1 MDTFRLGCELSDYGR
16 LLYEC
21 DDSLGMYGASQQ
33 RLKAVF
39 RNPVFYYFSL
49 IIVMLV
55 IWFVASLIFNI
66 VRHGFLASIGMNIG
80 GFITLFVIS
89 LIVFSSF
96 GGVWSKLLKRLIGK
110 KENKQEMVSIVENK
124 RNAIQIYQDWLV
136 ITNLGIVE
144 VYDIHMVEK
153 VRLSFINNKK
163 GYHMAFYAVN
173 GVVKFAKVKIPCQR
187 YMIIRLQKIFG
198 DKLVVERPYKK
209 FVIQTTK
216 SARDIILP
224 IAFVSLAIILGA
236 GLIVMH
242 YLVSQSVP
250 IILGIFFIIGGVAAI
265 CGILDFIPILK
276 DVVLPFLVC
285 AVFFGFPYMILYTTY
300 NANGLEL
307 TASRFFQV
315 FNPIGVAVIFLGG
328 LGLLF
333 IIKAIK
339 TLIEYIKYRG
349 K

>member
-16 LLYEC
+16 LLYEY
-21 DDSLGMYGASQQ
+21 DDSLGMYGTSQQ
-33 RLKAVF
+33 KLKVVF

-49 IIVMLV
+49 IILMLV

-80 GFITLFVIS
+80 GFVTLSVIS

-96 GGVWSKLLKRLIGK
+96 GGVWSRLLKRLIGK

-144 VYDIHMVEK
+144 VYDAHMVEK
-153 VRLSFINNKK
+153 VKLSFINHKK
-163 GYHMAFYAVN
+163 GYHLAFYAVN
-173 GVVKFAKVKIPCQR
+173 GVVKFAKVKIPCQQ
-187 YMIIRLQKIFG
+187 YMIIQFQKIFG
-198 DKLVVERPYKK
+198 DKLVVERPQKK
-209 FVIQTTK
+209 LVLQTNK
-216 SARDIILP
+216 SARDILLP

-242 YLVSQSVP
+242 YLVSSSIP
-250 IILGIFFIIGGVAAI
+250 IFLGVFFIIGGMIAI

-276 DVVLPFLVC
+276 DVVLPFLVG
-285 AVFFGFPYMILYTTY
+285 AVFVGFPYMVLHTVYD
-300 NANGLEL
+300 ANDVEL
-307 TASRFFQV
+307 TAQNFFQV
-315 FNPIGVAVIFLGG
+315 FNPIGVAVIYFGG

-339 TLIEYIKYRG
+339 TLIEYIKYRE